1 MTTTRSRRRGSIA
14 RDVPV
19 EYARAPIAVIVV
31 AHMGANAVFLPNAK
45 SADRADM
52 MVRDKSTHD
61 RGVTSRPSWGA
72 WASGN
77 AGWGGTTWGGGGR
90 HDRSRLEVGIYPHD
104 RDVLFFEKSQTWD
117 SERQSM
123 YERQTITRRAGVSE

>member
-52 MVRDKSTHD
+52 MMRDKSTHD
-61 RGVTSRPSWGA
+61 RGVTTWLSWGA
-72 WASGN
+72 RERGMV
-77 AGWGGTTWGGGGR
+77 GCGMGDGEGR
-90 HDRSRLEVGIYPHD
+90 RGEGRDDMTGHDSRLISTRP
-104 RDVLFFEKSQTWD
+104 RRPLF
-117 SERQSM
+117 
-123 YERQTITRRAGVSE
+123 

>member
-52 MVRDKSTHD
+52 MMRDKSTHD
-61 RGVTSRPSWGA
+61 RGVTTWLSWGA
-72 WASGN
+72 RD
-77 AGWGGTTWGGGGR
+77 GGMWDGEGR
-90 HDRSRLEVGIYPHD
+90 HDRSRLEV
-104 RDVLFFEKSQTWD
+104 D
-117 SERQSM
+117 SHTTETSSFLKKVKHG
-123 YERQTITRRAGVSE
+123 TRRDNLCMRDRPSHGVRECPND

>member
-52 MVRDKSTHD
+52 MMRDKSTHD
-61 RGVTSRPSWGA
+61 RGVTTSRSWGA
-72 WASGN
+72 RD
-77 AGWGGTTWGGGGR
+77 GGMWDGEGR